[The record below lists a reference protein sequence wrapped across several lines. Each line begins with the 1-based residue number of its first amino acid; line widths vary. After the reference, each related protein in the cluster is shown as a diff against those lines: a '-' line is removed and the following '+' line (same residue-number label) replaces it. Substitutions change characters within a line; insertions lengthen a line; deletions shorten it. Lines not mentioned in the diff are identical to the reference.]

1 MNNLGEKEKMR
12 LLGEKFIEVAEEI
25 DLSENLDYFGDNVT
39 AERHLLSEREFRR
52 AILVRLGAQIAQL
65 EEMSEGS
72 EEEKEVINGMK
83 ALFLQYAVDFYLYRP
98 SEDQNQNIGCF
109 WKIWWD
115 KESGTFRYQEVY
127 PDMEW
132 KKVPPRSTDRRAKE
146 KGVYGIKI
154 IMPED
159 KKEVVSWQEESRVGM
174 ISEEDLTEEDLRNYL
189 QEGLSSFVQKSELG
203 EYIDKVIEEL
213 KRAEGNNPAVI
224 PAFDSRYEDQLEKK
238 YLTAAMA
245 KISDSIRN
253 DGELFIL
260 WPDIVEAAVQLGGWR
275 AWVSK

>member
-1 MNNLGEKEKMR
+1 
-12 LLGEKFIEVAEEI
+12 
-25 DLSENLDYFGDNVT
+25 
-39 AERHLLSEREFRR
+39 
-52 AILVRLGAQIAQL
+52 
-65 EEMSEGS
+65 
-72 EEEKEVINGMK
+72 
-83 ALFLQYAVDFYLYRP
+83 
-98 SEDQNQNIGCF
+98 
-109 WKIWWD
+109 
-115 KESGTFRYQEVY
+115 
-127 PDMEW
+127 
-132 KKVPPRSTDRRAKE
+132 
-146 KGVYGIKI
+146 
-154 IMPED
+154 MPED